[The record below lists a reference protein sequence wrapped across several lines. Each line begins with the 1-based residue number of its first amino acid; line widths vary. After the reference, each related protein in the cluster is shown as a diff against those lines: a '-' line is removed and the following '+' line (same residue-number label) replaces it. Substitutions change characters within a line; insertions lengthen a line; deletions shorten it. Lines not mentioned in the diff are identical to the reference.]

1 MNKPFSI
8 SIFYSKDK
16 KLFNKTFVIMPDT
29 TIQCFLEKYNLSHMI
44 KNSDIGVFGNIKKLN
59 YVLKPND
66 RLEIYSDI
74 RLDPK
79 IRRKER
85 SGF

>member
-1 MNKPFSI
+1 MNKPFTI
-8 SIFYSKDK
+8 SIFYSVDK
-16 KLFNKTFVIMPDT
+16 KLFNKTLVVMPDT
-29 TIQCFLEKYNLSHMI
+29 TIQFFLEKYNLYHMI

-74 RLDPK
+74 KLDPK
-79 IRRKER
+79 IRRKKKSE
-85 SGF
+85 F

>member
-1 MNKPFSI
+1 MNKPFTI
-8 SIFYSKDK
+8 SIFYSVDK
-16 KLFNKTFVIMPDT
+16 KLFNKTFIVMPDT
-29 TIQCFLEKYNLSHMI
+29 TIQFFLEKYNLSHMI
-44 KNSDIGVFGNIKKLN
+44 KNSDIGVFGNVKKLN

-79 IRRKER
+79 IRRKEK
-85 SGF
+85 SVF

>member
-79 IRRKER
+79 IRRKEK

>member
-74 RLDPK
+74 KLDPK
-79 IRRKER
+79 IRRKKR
-85 SGF
+85 SEF

>member
-1 MNKPFSI
+1 MNKKFTV

-16 KLFNKTFVIMPDT
+16 KLFNKTFDIMPDM

-44 KNSDIGVFGNIKKLN
+44 KNSDIGVFGNIKKLD

-74 RLDPK
+74 KLDPK

-85 SGF
+85 SER

>member
-1 MNKPFSI
+1 MNKPFTI
-8 SIFYSKDK
+8 SIFYSVDK
-16 KLFNKTFVIMPDT
+16 KLFNKTLVVMPDT
-29 TIQCFLEKYNLSHMI
+29 TIQFFLEKYNLYHMI

-74 RLDPK
+74 KLDPK
-79 IRRKER
+79 IRRKKR
-85 SGF
+85 SEF

>member
-1 MNKPFSI
+1 MNKPFTI
-8 SIFYSKDK
+8 SIFYSVDK
-16 KLFNKTFVIMPDT
+16 KLFNKTFIVMPDT
-29 TIQCFLEKYNLSHMI
+29 TIQFFLEKYNLSHMI

-79 IRRKER
+79 IRRKEK
-85 SGF
+85 SVF